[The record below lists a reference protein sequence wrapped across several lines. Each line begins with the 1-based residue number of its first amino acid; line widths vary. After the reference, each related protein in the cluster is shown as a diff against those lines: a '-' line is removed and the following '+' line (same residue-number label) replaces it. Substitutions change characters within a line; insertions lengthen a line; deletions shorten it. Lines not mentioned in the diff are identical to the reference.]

1 MRFNRIFLDELY
13 KKKHAIE
20 AEIDRTKAIDT
31 FDGDQSAAIHAAEAR
46 YLEEMR
52 KTINWLITEYLET
65 HNL

>member
-1 MRFNRIFLDELY
+1 MY

-20 AEIDRTKAIDT
+20 AEIERNKGIDT
-31 FDGDQSAAIHAAEAR
+31 FDGEQSAAIHAAEVG

-65 HNL
+65 HNP